1 MRESQSDT
9 LFNKVRRDVFASM
22 ETGNFDRAR
31 LVLVE
36 YAEAAKNRPGIEDR
50 SEDLK
55 ADVIAAYGVS
65 L

>member
-36 YAEAAKNRPGIEDR
+36 YAEVAKNRPGIEDR

-65 L
+65 I